1 MPDIRLVKV
10 VAMAPTPGSP
20 GGTIKTDTLGEL
32 TVARRK
38 EWTTLEMG
46 FVKGWP
52 MSLKIDEGEVTL
64 AWPADTDHLRA
75 LGAITDPGDRLVVDL
90 MQRQTF
96 LYLDRQG
103 PRFAE
108 LHRVLALAFR
118 NKTQVSV
125 AVAPG
130 GELIDDAR

>member
-1 MPDIRLVKV
+1 MFDIRLVKV
-10 VAMAPTPGSP
+10 VAMTPTPGLL
-20 GGTIKTDTLGEL
+20 GGTIKTDALGEL

-52 MSLKIDEGEVTL
+52 MSLKLEGAEVVL

-103 PRFAE
+103 PRFAAM
-108 LHRVLALAFR
+108 HRVLELAFR
-118 NKTQVSV
+118 TKTQVSV